1 MNTSRVSAKAFL
13 NLTPP
18 THGKRA
24 SFGLRGFFAEILLLI
39 QRSARTQAVK
49 GTLWC
54 LHGAVGQAADW
65 QGFAVPGWGTKR
77 VDLWRFLACCPM
89 TMSEVGRA
97 LNEEAA
103 AGVRKKMAS
112 GRSKEGLSSAIHH
125 LPSAI
130 CRNVLVG
137 YSMGARLALH
147 ALLAGGP
154 WDAAVL
160 IAPHPGLESETDRA
174 ARRESDAAWASRALS
189 GEWSDFLDAWNAQP
203 VLAASDRRRA
213 LAAVHRREVARSFID
228 WSLGAQEPLWD
239 RLGEIGCPV
248 LWCTG
253 ERDGKFTALAERAV
267 YSLKDGELWVTPG
280 AGHRVPWDAP
290 EAFRAKVGEFLE
302 RVLS

>member
-1 MNTSRVSAKAFL
+1 M
-13 NLTPP
+13 
-18 THGKRA
+18 
-24 SFGLRGFFAEILLLI
+24 
-39 QRSARTQAVK
+39 K

-65 QGFAVPGWGTKR
+65 QGFAVPGWSVKR

-89 TMSEVGRA
+89 SLPEFGRA
-97 LNEEAA
+97 LNAEAA
-103 AGVRKKMAS
+103 AGS
-112 GRSKEGLSSAIHH
+112 GREMVDGRWQMADELARGAARSMVEPSAGEGLSSTIHD

-130 CRNVLVG
+130 SRNVLVG
-137 YSMGARLALH
+137 YSMGGRLALQ

-160 IAPHPGLESETDRA
+160 VAPHPGLESEKERE
-174 ARRESDAAWASRALS
+174 ARRGSDAAWGSKALS
-189 GEWSDFLDAWNAQP
+189 GEWAEFLEAWNAQP
-203 VLAASDRRRA
+203 VLAASSARS
-213 LAAVHRREVARSFID
+213 LLSVHYRREVARSFID

-239 RLGEIGCPV
+239 ELGEIDCPV

-253 ERDGKFTALAERAV
+253 EQDAKFTALGERAV
-267 YSLKDGELWVTPG
+267 PLMNEGELWVAPG

-290 EAFRAKVGEFLE
+290 EAFGQRVGEFLE